1 MSETYQDRTE
11 ENKLIELAA
20 KGDSDAVRE
29 IVERH
34 QAMVYGTCL
43 RIIGNQADA
52 EDAAQATF
60 ILFLKKC
67 RKLKHD
73 TILGGWLYRTAGFV
87 SREFIRNSTRRKR
100 REEQAHVMNESN
112 EQKTTQIWNELKP
125 ALDEALMALPAKHR
139 DVVVLRYL
147 EGKTNDE
154 AATTLG
160 MTASAVSTCLAR
172 ALDKLRGHFQR
183 RGIVV
188 GTVVLSAALAKNASA
203 ASVPASIGSSV
214 MAAAANGV
222 VATALSANVSLM
234 VQGALTN
241 MSWIKTKVIA
251 LTGVLVTSAALLGI
265 YGLQLSSGQIDAL
278 DFTEQQTTKAN
289 AIMAAHRSEYLAIE
303 KAHVIRL
310 REQENLAQ
318 FEIAAFPDELKKL
331 KESFWREFDEVC
343 DDRQKR
349 VARRYLVL
357 ENLFP
362 FGERPVD
369 VEMIYEDK
377 LYSVRQRIKYSPQ
390 DHVEMSEA
398 SPQLDPR
405 WKRFWGDRE
414 DATAN
419 VLESVFR
426 LGAAVRVAGDK
437 ALTFEGDQPVIS
449 ADFVETLNLG
459 PKKLMHVNQILRK
472 MRQEYLAVEKKEL
485 GKIKVTEDP
494 DGTQHLVVPPFR
506 SERNALDRKLWTE
519 LGKVLDARQLR
530 LVKQTDGLS
539 AVDSNLFD
547 WGNATYSI
555 TIRKLA
561 VGSDGTKLVYRYRID
576 GTIDGG
582 WRGLNGN
589 FSTTEKQLPDKY
601 RRLLPE

>member
-1 MSETYQDRTE
+1 MTETSQARTE

-20 KGDSDAVRE
+20 KGDSEAVRQ

-43 RIIGNQADA
+43 RILGNQADA

-67 RKLKHD
+67 RTLKRD

-87 SREFIRNSTRRKR
+87 SREFIRNSARRTS
-100 REEQAHVMNESN
+100 REEQAHIMNESN
-112 EQKTTQIWNELKP
+112 DQETTQVWNELKP

-147 EGKTNDE
+147 EGKTNEE

-214 MAAAANGV
+214 MAAAASGT
-222 VATALSANVSLM
+222 VATALSANVALM
-234 VQGALTN
+234 VQGALTS
-241 MSWIKTKVIA
+241 MAWIKTKTIA
-251 LTGVLVTSAALLGI
+251 LIGVLLTSAALLGI
-265 YGLQLSSGQIDAL
+265 YGLQLSSVQIDAL
-278 DFTEQQTTKAN
+278 DFTEQQTTKVN
-289 AIMAAHRSEYLAIE
+289 IIMAAYRSEYLTIE
-303 KAHVIRL
+303 KAHMTSL
-310 REQENLAQ
+310 RDEQNLVHY
-318 FEIAAFPDELKKL
+318 EIAAFPDELKKL
-331 KESFWREFDEVC
+331 KEKFWREFDEVC

-357 ENLFP
+357 KNLFP
-362 FGERPVD
+362 FGERLVSIEISYDGSRYLVQQRIPEWQND
-369 VEMIYEDK
+369 VEE
-377 LYSVRQRIKYSPQ
+377 SQES
-390 DHVEMSEA
+390 A
-398 SPQLDPR
+398 QLDPR

-414 DATAN
+414 DATEN
-419 VLESVFR
+419 VLASV
-426 LGAAVRVAGDK
+426 LRVNRGGILMDPE
-437 ALTFEGDQPVIS
+437 ALAFEGNQPVLS
-449 ADFVETLNLG
+449 ADFADTLGLG
-459 PKKLMHVNQILRK
+459 PEELVRVNQILRE
-472 MRQEYLAVEKKEL
+472 MRQQYLAVEKKQL

-494 DGTQHLVVPPFR
+494 DGTQHLVVPPFH
-506 SERNALDRKLWTE
+506 SEREVLDKKLWKE
-519 LGKVLDARQLR
+519 LGTVLDARQLR
-530 LVKQTDGLS
+530 LAKQSKGLRC
-539 AVDSNLFD
+539 VDSNLFD
-547 WGNATYSI
+547 WGNATYTI

-561 VGSDGTKLVYRYRID
+561 VGNDGTESDYRYGINGD
-576 GTIDGG
+576 INGG
-582 WRGLNGN
+582 WRGPNGN
-589 FSTTEKQLPDKY
+589 FSKAEKQLPDKY